1 MSTHERK
8 TVLELPLKVVMTEE
22 GTTVFIRQN
31 KKLTK
36 FKLADNVE
44 EYGLLLDKFVPASIQ
59 RLLLI
64 DYISK
69 IEVSRAEYVSCR
81 QEVMDLSKLVVYG
94 LLYRQ
99 YDANLFSRI
108 LASDA
113 IKRWNRA
120 NPGGIIDDKTRFNEG
135 VLQNFL
141 RDHERS
147 ITEIRNEILGP
158 VKALIARNS
167 NLLPDEMNIQL
178 FLSEKFLSNL
188 RPIAWFILAKFR
200 GADGYD
206 ALVREV
212 RTSLSEYM
220 EKSRIAE
227 YVALMIIEL
236 AVNAENANLR
246 KAAKNLYK
254 AGTDSNAALF
264 DPAVRKKVVD
274 ELARKGEFVYLS
286 WKIGG
291 TSSSIGTQGK
301 LQVTL
306 YNREQA
312 YRETKDSI
320 DAKKSADLKKKT
332 LLDFYREIPPGEAD
346 TELGLYYLSYLNE
359 ACEKVGVKFESV
371 VSQIKESDTTVIALS
386 FYL

>member
-1 MSTHERK
+1 MSRQERK
-8 TVLELPLKVVMTEE
+8 TVLDLPLKVVMSEE

-36 FKLADNVE
+36 FKLADDVE
-44 EYGLLLDKFVPASIQ
+44 EYGLLLDKFVPSSIQ

-69 IEVSRAEYVSCR
+69 IEISRAEYVSRR
-81 QEVMDLSKLVVYG
+81 QEVMDLSKLIVYG

-99 YDANLFSRI
+99 FDAVIFARI
-108 LASDA
+108 LGSDV

-120 NPGGIIDDKTRFNEG
+120 NPGSIIDEKTRFNDGFLQTFLKEHEG
-135 VLQNFL
+135 AI
-141 RDHERS
+141 RD
-147 ITEIRNEILGP
+147 IRNEILGP
-158 VKALIARNS
+158 LRSAIMKNS
-167 NLLPDEMNIQL
+167 NLLPEEMNIQL
-178 FLSEKFLSNL
+178 FLSEKFLTNL
-188 RPIAWFILAKFR
+188 RPFTWFILTKFR
-200 GADGYD
+200 GVEGYD
-206 ALVREV
+206 TLSREV
-212 RTSLSEYM
+212 RVCLSEYM

-246 KAAKNLYK
+246 RGAKSL
-254 AGTDSNAALF
+254 ARPGVDANAALL
-264 DPAVRKKVVD
+264 DPNVRRKMVEEAERRG
-274 ELARKGEFVYLS
+274 ELVYLS

-306 YNREQA
+306 YNRETE
-312 YRETKDSI
+312 YRELKDSI
-320 DAKKSADLKKKT
+320 DAKKSADLKRKT
-332 LLDFYREIPPGEAD
+332 LLDFYREIPVGEAD

-359 ACEKVGVKFESV
+359 ACEKVGVKFESL
-371 VSQIKESDTTVIALS
+371 VSQIKSSDTTVITLT
-386 FYL
+386 FNM

>member
-1 MSTHERK
+1 MPTHERK
-8 TVLELPLKVVMTEE
+8 TVLELPLKVVLTEE

-44 EYGLLLDKFVPASIQ
+44 EYGLLLEKFVPASIQ
-59 RLLLI
+59 RILLI

-69 IEVSRAEYVSCR
+69 IEISRAEFVSRR
-81 QEVMDLSKLVVYG
+81 QEVMDLTKLIVYG
-94 LLYRQ
+94 MLYRQ
-99 YDANLFSRI
+99 NDTVLFSRM
-108 LASDA
+108 LSTDV

-120 NPGGIIDDKTRFNEG
+120 NPGSIIDDKTRFSEQFVQG
-135 VLQNFL
+135 FL
-141 RDHERS
+141 RDNEKAIS
-147 ITEIRNEILGP
+147 DIRAEILGP
-158 VKALIARNS
+158 LQSVIMKNS

-178 FLSEKFLSNL
+178 FLGEKFLLNL
-188 RPIAWFILAKFR
+188 RPMTWYILSKFR
-200 GADGYD
+200 GAEGYET
-206 ALVREV
+206 LLKEV
-212 RTSLSEYM
+212 RSCLAEYM

-227 YVALMIIEL
+227 YAALMIIEL

-246 KAAKNLYK
+246 REARSLAKNGADPATVL
-254 AGTDSNAALF
+254 L
-264 DPAVRKKVVD
+264 DPAVRRRAVE
-274 ELARKGEFVYLS
+274 ELVRKGELAYLS

-291 TSSSIGTQGK
+291 TRSSIGTQGK

-306 YNREQA
+306 YNRERD
-312 YRETKDSI
+312 YKEIKDNI
-320 DAKKSADLKKKT
+320 EAKKSADLKRKT
-332 LLDFYREIPPGEAD
+332 LTDFYREMSAGEAD
-346 TELGLYYLSYLNE
+346 IELGLYYLSYLSE